1 MPPLAAARVEFP
13 FPYPQF
19 SERFSPMRQSSV
31 VSRRVAATAVSLVLT
46 LGVAAC
52 AGPEDTG
59 AKGGTSGK
67 AAGAPQKGGTLTVL
81 NTEAQTDF
89 DPARLYT
96 SGGGNVP
103 SLVFRTLTT
112 RNREAGAA
120 GTQVVPDL
128 ATDTG
133 RPNKDATEWT
143 YTLKEGL
150 KFEDGTPITSA
161 DIKYGIERSF
171 AAELSGGAPYLRD
184 WLIGGDTYQGPY
196 KDKKGLASIVT
207 PDPRTIV
214 FKLKK
219 PEGEFPFVATQ
230 TQFAPVP
237 KAKDTGAAYEEHP
250 VSSGPYKVVKNEND
264 GERLTLERNEHWDAE
279 TDEERKAYPDR
290 IDVRSGLDEAVI
302 NQRLATS
309 TGADASAITTDT
321 NLGPA
326 ELAQV
331 GSDKALAARV
341 GTGHFGFTNYI
352 AFNPK
357 VKPFD
362 NPKVRQ
368 AISYAINRTSVVNAA
383 GGSALAEP
391 ATTFLPEQKAFG
403 FTPYDHFPAG
413 KTGDPEKARQLL
425 KEAGHPNGLTITLLH
440 STAQNRT
447 TSPEIATA
455 VQEALG
461 KAGITVKLD
470 GQQPNS
476 FNEKRWSVKDAPG
489 FFLSRWGADWPAGGP
504 FLAPIFDGRQI
515 VANGSNYNHAQ
526 LNDPAVNKEIDEIN
540 KLTDLKAAAARW
552 GALDKKIG
560 EQALDVPLFHPV
572 YKRLV
577 GKNVKNVVISDWTGV
592 LDISQVSVK

>member
-1 MPPLAAARVEFP
+1 MF
-13 FPYPQF
+13 
-19 SERFSPMRQSSV
+19 RQSHT
-31 VSRRVAATAVSLVLT
+31 SRRVAAVAVSLVLA
-46 LGVAAC
+46 GGAAAC
-52 AGPEDTG
+52 GPKDGADQAGDKPGG
-59 AKGGTSGK
+59 AAG
-67 AAGAPQKGGTLTVL
+67 GAPQKGGLLTVL
-81 NTEAQTDF
+81 NSEPQEDF

-120 GTQVVPDL
+120 GTKVVPDL
-128 ATDTG
+128 ATDIG
-133 RPNKDATEWT
+133 RPNADATEWT
-143 YTLKEGL
+143 YTLKDGL
-150 KFEDGTPITSA
+150 KYEDGTPITTA

-184 WLIGGDTYQGPY
+184 WLVGGETYEGPY
-196 KDKKGLASIVT
+196 KDGGKGLDSIVV
-207 PDPRTIV
+207 PDTKTIT
-214 FKLKK
+214 FKLRK
-219 PEGEFPFVATQ
+219 PEGDFPFVATQ

-237 KAKDTGAAYEEHP
+237 KAKDTGVKYEEHP
-250 VSSGPYKVVKNEND
+250 VSSGPYKVQKNEND
-264 GERLTLERNEHWDAE
+264 GEHLTLERNEHWDPK

-290 IDVRSGLDEAVI
+290 IDVRAGLDSAVV
-302 NQRLATS
+302 NQRLTTS
-309 TGADASAITTDT
+309 SGPDAAAITTDT

-326 ELAQV
+326 ELAQI
-331 GSDKALAARV
+331 GANADSELASRV
-341 GTGHFGFTNYI
+341 GTGHFGYVNYL

-357 VKPFD
+357 VAPFD

-368 AISYAINRTSVVNAA
+368 AISYAVNRTSVVNAA

-391 ATTFLPEQKAFG
+391 ATTFLPEHQAFG

-413 KTGDPEKARQLL
+413 KTGDPAKAKEVL
-425 KEAGHPNGLTITLLH
+425 KEAGYPDGLTITLTH
-440 STAQNRT
+440 SNAQNRQ
-447 TSPEIATA
+447 TSPEVATA
-455 VQEALG
+455 VQQALAA
-461 KAGITVKLD
+461 AGITVKLE
-470 GQQPNS
+470 GLENNA
-476 FNEKRWSVKDAPG
+476 FNEKRWDAKNTPG
-489 FFLSRWGADWPAGGP
+489 FFLSRWGADWPSGGP

-526 LNDPAVNKEIDEIN
+526 LDDPAVNAEIDEIA
-540 KLTDLKAAAARW
+540 KLTDLAAAGKRW

-577 GKNVKNVVISDWTGV
+577 GKDVKNVVISDWTGV

>member
-1 MPPLAAARVEFP
+1 
-13 FPYPQF
+13 
-19 SERFSPMRQSSV
+19 MRPSSAL
-31 VSRRVAATAVSLVLT
+31 SRRLAVAATGLVLT
-46 LGVAAC
+46 TGLAAC
-52 AGPEDTG
+52 AGPQEAG
-59 AKGGTSGK
+59 GK
-67 AAGAPQKGGTLTVL
+67 AGSGTDAGAAPRKGGTLTVL
-81 NTEAQTDF
+81 NSEAQSDF

-112 RNREAGAA
+112 RNRENGAA
-120 GTQVVPDL
+120 GTEVVPDL

-150 KFEDGTPITSA
+150 KYEDGTPITSA
-161 DIKYGIERSF
+161 DVKYGIERSF

-196 KDKKGLASIVT
+196 KDPGGLDSIVT

-214 FKLKK
+214 FKLRK

-237 KAKDTGAAYEEHP
+237 KAKDTGAKYEEHP

-264 GERLTLERNEHWDAE
+264 GERLVLERNEHWDPK

-309 TGADASAITTDT
+309 AGPDAAAVTTDT

-326 ELAQV
+326 ELAQTA
-331 GSDKALAARV
+331 SDKALAARV
-341 GTGHFGFTNYI
+341 GTGRFGFTNYL

-362 NPKVRQ
+362 DPKVRQ

-391 ATTFLPEQKAFG
+391 ATTFLPEKEAFG
-403 FTPYDHFPAG
+403 FEPYDHFPAG
-413 KTGDPEKARQLL
+413 KTGDPAKAKQLL
-425 KEAGHPNGLTITLLH
+425 KEAGHPDGLKITLLH
-440 STAQNRT
+440 STAQNRA

-455 VQEALG
+455 VQEALA
-461 KAGITVKLD
+461 KAGITVELD
-470 GQQPNS
+470 GQEPNS

-489 FFLSRWGADWPAGGP
+489 FFLSRWGADWPAGSA

-526 LNDPAVNKEIDEIN
+526 LNDPAVNKEIDEIS

-577 GKNVKNVVISDWTGV
+577 GKDVKNVVISDWTGV
-592 LDISQVSVK
+592 LDISQVAVK